1 MANLVTD
8 KLPANSRPLYRILT
22 EKSPLNFGKYGD
34 LTLGDVLKV
43 DEEYCVWMYAN
54 MPNISFH
61 QRILDALG
69 LPKIDKPGIC
79 PQVLWDWKK
88 KIEAEYTAEQQRNG
102 RFAKARGKRKEAV
115 ARYLEAKRA
124 TSFTKGQLQA
134 INHGH
139 GCGKSY

>member
-34 LTLGDVLKV
+34 LTLGDILKV

-69 LPKIDKPGIC
+69 LPKINKPGIC
-79 PQVLWDWKK
+79 PQVLYDWKEK
-88 KIEAEYTAEQQRNG
+88 REQQYTEEERLHG
-102 RFAKARGKRKEAV
+102 KFAKARWRKKEAV
-115 ARYLEAKRA
+115 ARLLEAKRK
-124 TSFTKGQLQA
+124 TTFTKGQLQA
-134 INHGH
+134 INHGR
-139 GCGKSY
+139 GGIAK